1 MGFLE
6 LGYRGAIV
14 FDSNEKNFI
23 FLIKIEQAP
32 ESHAGFVKQKFR
44 GPIPHLL
51 FQCRSEVRSENA
63 HF

>member
-23 FLIKIEQAP
+23 FLIKLNKRQN
-32 ESHAGFVKQKFR
+32 HMLGLLNRNF
-44 GPIPHLL
+44 GPYPTFTASMQI
-51 FQCRSEVRSENA
+51 
-63 HF
+63 